1 MEQIKRSW
9 YIVKLYKNAPVADSL
24 TNYTLL
30 DYGFQL
36 IDHYANVK
44 WFDGEN
50 VPQGAQ
56 DDNDAVI
63 EHSDNEYV
71 KEEDEVTN
79 D

>member
-1 MEQIKRSW
+1 M
-9 YIVKLYKNAPVADSL
+9 ADSL

-36 IDHYANVK
+36 IDHYAHVK
-44 WFDGEN
+44 WFDGEK
-50 VPQGAQ
+50 VPQGAH